1 MDLVVLTRHTGA
13 VDARSKHPNNMDA
26 LMSLAQ
32 FLFRLGCWSGWYCAV
47 VAEFPASKVSSAEAF
62 VPKVVRNLGE
72 QVLAIKTFRHRREAG
87 LRLERTD
94 NSRRIEFHHLPSL
107 LEVRAMVPHVT
118 EALALFMVALAWVL
132 VVLMA
137 VGAWG
142 TSSLSGTVPKR
153 HQLQQVKMP
162 HSQVDGKEKCHTSSR
177 FKSSCFLRR
186 LVPEALVRSFVGAAE
201 EAIALAGGAQ
211 SFAV

>member
-1 MDLVVLTRHTGA
+1 MRNSCLDLAVGA
-13 VDARSKHPNNMDA
+13 DGIAQLLLNVQPQKYHP
-26 LMSLAQ
+26 
-32 FLFRLGCWSGWYCAV
+32 
-47 VAEFPASKVSSAEAF
+47 AEAF

-72 QVLAIKTFRHRREAG
+72 QVLAIKTFRHRREAC

-118 EALALFMVALAWVL
+118 EALALFMVALASVL

-142 TSSLSGTVPKR
+142 TSSLSGTVLKR
-153 HQLQQVKMP
+153 HQLQQVKML
-162 HSQVDGKEKCHTSSR
+162 HSQVDGKEKCRTSSR

-186 LVPEALVRSFVGAAE
+186 LVPEALVMSFVGAAE
-201 EAIALAGGAQ
+201 EAIAFAGGAQ